1 MSFRSVAWI
10 VLALAAFSAE
20 VVAAQS
26 AYMSEG
32 EAQARLKKKV
42 DPTYPPSARAANVHG
57 TVVLKVEISQAGTV
71 RDVNLVSGHPLLAP
85 AAIEAVKQWR
95 YEPYLLN
102 GRPIAVETTVQVRFE
117 PDGEAAPGGEGGVV
131 GSLPG
136 GAPADQ
142 MGAIGGILS
151 TSPLRSPRVAMPMR
165 VRISQG
171 VMQAFLLNKVTPT
184 YPPDAIRQHIEGQ
197 VTLHVIIDK
206 SGNVANVDPVSGHP
220 LLIPAAVE
228 AVDQWKYKPYLLHQK
243 PVEVETLVLIN
254 FILSNGTTYTV
265 IALEELPPSPN
276 GLALPN

>member
-1 MSFRSVAWI
+1 MSFRSLAWV

-26 AYMSEG
+26 AYISEG
-32 EAQARLKKKV
+32 VAQARLKKKV
-42 DPTYPPSARAANVHG
+42 DATYPPSAKSANVHG

-71 RDVNLVSGHPLLAP
+71 RDVNLVSGHPLLAA
-85 AAIEAVKQWR
+85 AAIEAVKQWT

-102 GRPIAVETTVQVRFE
+102 GQPIEVKTTVRVLFE
-117 PDGEAAPGGEGGVV
+117 PDGEAAPGSEGGIV

-142 MGAIGGILS
+142 MSAIGGILS
-151 TSPLRSPRVAMPMR
+151 SSPLRSPRVAIPTR

-171 VMQAFLLNKVTPT
+171 VMRAFLLNKVTPT

-206 SGNVANVDPVSGHP
+206 NGNVSNVDPVSGHP

-228 AVDQWKYKPYLLHQK
+228 AVNQWKYKPYLLRQK

-265 IALEELPPSPN
+265 IVLEERFPRLPM
-276 GLALPN
+276 G